1 MFLNLRYK
9 SFEQPNT
16 FSNIYLLIGKIHLLP
31 FSHVD
36 QSQTENLALP
46 IYLSKNKGKRN
57 KRSRL
62 LS

>member
-16 FSNIYLLIGKIHLLP
+16 FSDIYLLICKIHLLP

-36 QSQTENLALP
+36 QSQTENLAFP
-46 IYLSKNKGKRN
+46 IYLLKKKRNRN
-57 KRSRL
+57 KRSGL